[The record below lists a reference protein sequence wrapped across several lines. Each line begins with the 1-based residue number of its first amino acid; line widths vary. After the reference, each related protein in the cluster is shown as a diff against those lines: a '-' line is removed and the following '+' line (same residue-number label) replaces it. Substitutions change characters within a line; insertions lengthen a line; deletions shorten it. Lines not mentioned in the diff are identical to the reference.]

1 MNFFKFISLVICF
14 LPLSLSFSQGI
25 TNNELSL
32 LFEKNDQVIMYVG
45 DIREFEA
52 NQLERAAISTPAVAD
67 ITSAENDS
75 IIVSAKD
82 SGYTKLNWKDINGD
96 HTVGQKS
103 DIKAGEDYKLKVA
116 VEGSRVEFFVK
127 RFKR

>member
-1 MNFFKFISLVICF
+1 
-14 LPLSLSFSQGI
+14 
-25 TNNELSL
+25 
-32 LFEKNDQVIMYVG
+32 MYVG

-96 HTVGQKS
+96 HTVRIHVILEDISLFKS
-103 DIKAGEDYKLKVA
+103 SIDELLKSIDGLDIIY
-116 VEGSRVEFFVK
+116 
-127 RFKR
+127 